1 MIDSD
6 GVISVQTALD
16 REQDPSYSLQIRAT
30 EISDSTSSSFVT
42 VAITVTDINDN
53 APMFQQSSY
62 SVDVSEG
69 AGLQL
74 VVYTGVSATDADTG
88 NNALFEYS
96 LSTTSSF
103 SVEPLTG
110 N

>member
-1 MIDSD
+1 M
-6 GVISVQTALD
+6 
-16 REQDPSYSLQIRAT
+16 
-30 EISDSTSSSFVT
+30 TSSSFVT

-62 SVDVSEG
+62 SVSVSEG
-69 AGLQL
+69 AALQQ
-74 VVYTGVSATDADTG
+74 VVYTELSAIDADTG
-88 NNALFEYS
+88 NNAVFEYS
-96 LSTTSSF
+96 LTTASSVF